1 MNNRLWNKNFSI
13 LWQGQFISDFG
24 NVAFSVALG
33 FWVLA
38 VTATPSMPGG
48 DLTMM
53 GLVEACF
60 AFSGVLLG
68 PLAGAVADR
77 VSRKSIIIAADFIRG
92 ICFLAMGALLLFNA
106 FPFWVI
112 FPLAVVT
119 SASGAFFSPAISS
132 MIPDIIPADKLT
144 KANSARSFS
153 TSLTQLVGN
162 SLGGILYSILKAPL
176 LILINGISFLYASIT
191 QVFMKVPFRRDQT
204 QKKHIITDM
213 ADGIK
218 YAFGNMGIRTILISG
233 MLLNFF
239 AVVGLSLMT
248 PLFNSTP
255 GFGVE
260 KYGLVMGAF
269 TAGALAGMVLLS
281 ALKVKPKERAKVFG
295 AAIMTMALAMVPI
308 GLLDSVA
315 WMYPLAALAG
325 MANAIVNVM
334 FQTIMQTKVPSENR
348 GKVFGI
354 MSTVMGGLQPV
365 AMAISGVA
373 ASFAGIRPAMVAAM
387 SAMVLAVLP
396 VVISRQFKRFINTDA
411 AEERTAENGNAAA
424 AAAEAQPD

>member
-1 MNNRLWNKNFSI
+1 MNNRLWNKNFFI

-38 VTATPSMPGG
+38 ATATPAMPGG

-60 AFSGVLLG
+60 AFSGVILG
-68 PLAGAVADR
+68 PLAGAIADR
-77 VSRKSIIIAADFIRG
+77 ISRKSIIVAADLIRG
-92 ICFLAMGALLLFNA
+92 ICFLVMGAMLIWNV
-106 FPFWVI
+106 FPFWMI
-112 FPLAVVT
+112 FPLAVVV

-132 MIPDIIPADKLT
+132 AIPDIVPKDKLT

-153 TSLTQLVGN
+153 MSLTQLVGN
-162 SLGGILYSILKAPL
+162 SLGGILYSILRAPL
-176 LILINGISFLYASIT
+176 LILINGISFLYASVT
-191 QVFMKVPFRRDQT
+191 QMFMRVPFTREGEQR
-204 QKKHIITDM
+204 KHIISDM

-218 YAFGNMGIRTILISG
+218 YAFGSMGIRAMLVSC

-239 AVVGLSLMT
+239 AVIGLSLLT

-269 TAGALAGMVLLS
+269 TLGSLAGMIALS
-281 ALKVKPKERAKVFG
+281 AVGVKPAQRSKIFSMSII
-295 AAIMTMALAMVPI
+295 IMVLSMVPI

-315 WMYPLAALAG
+315 WMYPLAFLSGAT
-325 MANAIVNVM
+325 NAVINVL
-334 FQTIMQTKVPSENR
+334 FQTMMQTKVPSGNR

-354 MSTVMGGLQPV
+354 LTTVMGALQPV
-365 AMAISGVA
+365 AMAVSGVA
-373 ASFAGIRPAMVAAM
+373 ASAFGIRPTIVVAM
-387 SAMVLAVLP
+387 SAMMLAVLP
-396 VVISRQFKRFINTDA
+396 MITSRHFREFVNTDETAESEAQALEAPA
-411 AEERTAENGNAAA
+411 AEPEAE
-424 AAAEAQPD
+424 

>member
-1 MNNRLWNKNFSI
+1 MKNRLWNKNFLI

-38 VTATPSMPGG
+38 ATATPAMPGG
-48 DLTMM
+48 DLAMM

-77 VSRKSIIIAADFIRG
+77 VSRKSIIVAADFIRG
-92 ICFLAMGALLLFNA
+92 ACFLAMGMMLLFNV
-106 FPFWVI
+106 FPFWMI

-132 MIPDIIPADKLT
+132 AIPDIVPKDKLT

-153 TSLTQLVGN
+153 MSLTQLVGN
-162 SLGGILYSILKAPL
+162 SLGGILYSLLKAPL
-176 LILINGISFLYASIT
+176 LIFINGISFLYASIT
-191 QVFMKVPFRRDQT
+191 QLFMNVPF
-204 QKKHIITDM
+204 KKAKERKRIFSDM

-218 YAFGNMGIRTILISG
+218 YAFGSLGIRTILISS

-239 AVVGLSLMT
+239 ATVGFSLMT

-269 TAGALAGMVLLS
+269 TAGALVGMLVLS
-281 ALKVKPKERAKVFG
+281 AVKFKTEQRSKIFSG
-295 AAIMTMALAMVPI
+295 AIIIMVLAMVPI

-315 WMYPLAALAG
+315 LMYPLAVIAG
-325 MANAIVNVM
+325 ATNAIVNVM
-334 FQTIMQTKVPSENR
+334 FQTLMQTKVPSESR

-354 MSTVMGGLQPV
+354 LTTVMMGLQPV
-365 AMAISGVA
+365 AMAISGVI
-373 ASFAGIRPAMVAAM
+373 ASFAGIRPTMVIAM
-387 SAMVLAVLP
+387 SAMIFAMLP
-396 VVISRQFKRFINTDA
+396 IIVSRHFKQFVNTDG
-411 AEERTAENGNAAA
+411 AEEGAVHEATEAPVPELEAE
-424 AAAEAQPD
+424 